1 MTQLYRTISSQ
12 LRHVCISSR
21 KKLVKQQHLLH
32 MSSQHGELWPTNGW
46 DWLANLVHPSK
57 FQRVLCVGFVTAP
70 TSLNGGQPNFA
81 QCLAVSWAGEL
92 YIHFWGYLW
101 VNGILPGAKFTVRPS
116 LVFSYINSITAR
128 HSSSACQPNCV
139 ACFSRAATTW
149 YFWWRRGIAVTSLG
163 VSTKLLY
170 VGPG

>member
-1 MTQLYRTISSQ
+1 MYVS
-12 LRHVCISSR
+12 VVG
-21 KKLVKQQHLLH
+21 KKLIKQQHLLH
-32 MSSQHGELWPTNGW
+32 VSSQHGELWPTNGW
-46 DWLANLVHPSK
+46 DWLLNLVHRANFNAFCVLVSLLHGRRSTEVNQTLHDVWPSPGL
-57 FQRVLCVGFVTAP
+57 VHYV
-70 TSLNGGQPNFA
+70 
-81 QCLAVSWAGEL
+81 
-92 YIHFWGYLW
+92 YICEGTCPP
-101 VNGILPGAKFTVRPS
+101 NGILPGAKFTLHPS
-116 LVFSYINSITAR
+116 LAFSYISSITAR